1 MRNFVCVRM
10 IMARS
15 VLVLLPVLSAV
26 ACSSGPDPATGE
38 CMERE
43 TALNGKLAE
52 CQASA
57 TSATSACAASQK
69 AASDELAAV
78 KARLETLER
87 ENAELKQTPAAVSQE
102 ILTAVDSA
110 DTIAKID
117 DVLAS
122 ISAFGDR
129 FPGAPEI
136 RVVTRKVSGLK
147 SARAKLVR
155 AEEQAKA
162 LQAISDIKALL
173 AGAEDADEL
182 SFTQILAVAN
192 HLSSNNIKYSTI
204 AQLPRGNFGEAMKD
218 PDSERGKSMVIS
230 GRVVQI
236 SKDGDYFKGLICTGD
251 FCDRVYYFITPGT
264 TRGISQESYVSFA
277 GVLAQRYSY
286 SNSGGG
292 TTHSVALV
300 GYFKGQE

>member
-1 MRNFVCVRM
+1 MQNFVCVRM
-10 IMARS
+10 VMARLALA
-15 VLVLLPVLSAV
+15 VLPVLFAV
-26 ACSSGPDPATGE
+26 ACSSGPDPATYE

-43 TALNGKLAE
+43 AALNNKLAE

-57 TSATSACAASQK
+57 TASASACAASQK
-69 AASDELAAV
+69 SATDELAAV
-78 KARLETLER
+78 KARLETVER

-117 DVLAS
+117 EVLAS

-147 SARAKLVR
+147 SARAKLVK

-173 AGAEDADEL
+173 AGAKDADEL
-182 SFTQILAVAN
+182 SFTQIVAVAN
-192 HLSSNNIKYSTI
+192 HLASNNIKYSTI
-204 AQLPRGNFGEAMKD
+204 AQLPRGDFGEAMKD

-230 GRVVQI
+230 GRVIQI
-236 SKDGDYFKGLICTGD
+236 SKDGEYFKGLICTGN
-251 FCDRVYYFITPGT
+251 FCNRVYYFVTPGT
-264 TRGISQESYVSFA
+264 TRGISQNSYVSFA
-277 GVLAQRYSY
+277 GVFAQRYSY
-286 SNSGGG
+286 SNSAGG
-292 TTHSVALV
+292 TTHSVVLV
-300 GYFKGQE
+300 GYFEGQE